1 MPELPEVEVTRLSIA
16 QRIAGAQIHGV
27 LLGGVL
33 RWPLNCA
40 PEDLVGR
47 RVQAVRRRGKYLL
60 LDMDS
65 GLLMIHLGM
74 SGRLSFGHEP
84 PETGTWGELGKL
96 GKHEHFALQT
106 SHGTLRLKDPR
117 RFGAVV
123 YAHSEQD
130 AVVRQLLGRLG
141 PEPLGPDFALP
152 AFQAALAKSKAAI
165 KPTLLSGKLVVGVG
179 NIYAC
184 EVLFQA
190 GIHPE
195 TRCCDLDHLRI
206 ARLHQAIRAVLE
218 RAIQRGGSTLRDFS
232 DAQGQAGHFQLE
244 TMVYAR
250 AGQLCLVCSSAVCV
264 IRQGQRSSFFC
275 PACQKR

>member
-16 QRIAGAQIHGV
+16 GRIAGAQIQGV
-27 LLGGVL
+27 LLGGAL

-40 PEDLVGR
+40 PDDLLGR

-60 LDMDS
+60 LDLDV
-65 GLLMIHLGM
+65 GVLLVHLGM
-74 SGRLSFGHEP
+74 SGRLLLGHGP
-84 PETGTWGELGKL
+84 PGPDKL
-96 GKHEHFALQT
+96 EKHEHFALQT
-106 SHGTLRLKDPR
+106 SNGTLRLKDPR

-123 YAHSEQD
+123 YAPSAQD
-130 AVVRQLLGRLG
+130 AVMRKLLGHLG
-141 PEPLGPDFALP
+141 PEPLGPDFDLQV
-152 AFQAALAKSKAAI
+152 FQSALARSKVAI
-165 KPTLLSGKLVVGVG
+165 KQALLSGRLVVGVG

-195 TRCCDLDHLRI
+195 THCCDLDHPRI
-206 ARLHQAIRAVLE
+206 ARLHQAIRMVLE

-250 AGQLCLVCSSAVCV
+250 AGQSCRVCAGAVCV

-275 PACQKR
+275 PACQKP

>member
-16 QRIAGAQIHGV
+16 SHIVGAQIHGV

-40 PEDLVGR
+40 PEDLLGH

-60 LDMDS
+60 LDLDA
-65 GLLMIHLGM
+65 GVLLVHLGM
-74 SGRLSFGHEP
+74 SGRLSFGHGP
-84 PETGTWGELGKL
+84 PELGTL

-106 SHGTLRLKDPR
+106 SLGTLRLKDPR

-123 YAHSEQD
+123 YAPNEQD
-130 AVVRQLLGRLG
+130 ATMRKLLGRLG
-141 PEPLGPDFALP
+141 PEPLGPDFDP
-152 AFQAALAKSKAAI
+152 QAFQAALARSKVAI
-165 KPTLLSGKLVVGVG
+165 KQALLSGRLVVGAG

-195 TRCCDLDHLRI
+195 MRCCDLDHPRI
-206 ARLHQAIRAVLE
+206 ARLHQAIREVLE
-218 RAIQRGGSTLRDFS
+218 RAIQRGGSTLRDFA
-232 DAQGQAGHFQLE
+232 DALGQAGHFQLE

-250 AGQLCLVCSSAVCV
+250 AGQPCKVCASVVCV
-264 IRQGQRSSFFC
+264 IRQGQRASFFC
-275 PACQKR
+275 PSCQKR

>member
-1 MPELPEVEVTRLSIA
+1 MPELPEVEVTRRSIA
-16 QRIAGAQIHGV
+16 GRIAGAQIHGV

-40 PEDLVGR
+40 PEDLLGH

-60 LDMDS
+60 LDLDV
-65 GLLMIHLGM
+65 GVLLIHLGM
-74 SGRLSFGHEP
+74 SGRLSFAHQP
-84 PETGTWGELGKL
+84 SSELDKLDKL

-106 SHGTLRLKDPR
+106 SLGTLRLKDPR

-123 YAHSEQD
+123 YAQSEQD
-130 AVVRQLLGRLG
+130 AVIRKLLGRLG
-141 PEPLGPDFALP
+141 PEPLGADFDLQ
-152 AFQAALAKSKAAI
+152 AFQVALARSKAAI
-165 KPTLLSGKLVVGVG
+165 KPGLLSGKLVVGVG

-195 TRCCDLDHLRI
+195 TRCCDLDHLRME
-206 ARLHQAIRAVLE
+206 RLHQAIRAVLE

-250 AGQLCLVCSSAVCV
+250 AGQPCRVCASTVCV

-275 PACQKR
+275 PACQKP

>member
-16 QRIAGAQIHGV
+16 SRIVGAQIHGV

-40 PEDLVGR
+40 PEDLLGR
-47 RVQAVRRRGKYLL
+47 RVQSVRRRGKYLL
-60 LDMDS
+60 LDLDV
-65 GLLMIHLGM
+65 GLLVIHLGM
-74 SGRLSFGHEP
+74 SGRLSWGHALCKWE
-84 PETGTWGELGKL
+84 KL
-96 GKHEHFALQT
+96 DKHEHFALQT
-106 SHGTLRLKDPR
+106 SNGSLRLKDPR

-123 YAHSEQD
+123 YAPSEQD
-130 AVVRQLLGRLG
+130 AVVRKLLERLG
-141 PEPLGPDFALP
+141 PEPLGPDFDLP
-152 AFQAALAKSKAAI
+152 VFAAALARSKVAVKQA
-165 KPTLLSGKLVVGVG
+165 LLSGRLVVGVG

-184 EVLFQA
+184 EVLFQS

-195 TRCCDLDHLRI
+195 TRCCDLDHPRV
-206 ARLHQAIRAVLE
+206 ARLHQAIREVLE
-218 RAIQRGGSTLRDFS
+218 RAIQRGGSTLRDFA

-250 AGQLCLVCSSAVCV
+250 AGQPCLVCASTVCV
-264 IRQGQRSSFFC
+264 IRQGQRASFFC

>member
-16 QRIAGAQIHGV
+16 GRMVGAQIQGV
-27 LLGGVL
+27 LLGAAL

-40 PEDLVGR
+40 PEDLLGR
-47 RVQAVRRRGKYLL
+47 RVLAVRRRGKYLL
-60 LDMDS
+60 LDLDV
-65 GLLMIHLGM
+65 GVLLLHLGM
-74 SGRLSFGHEP
+74 SGRLSFGDASPEP
-84 PETGTWGELGKL
+84 GIL

-106 SHGTLRLKDPR
+106 SNGMLRLKDPR

-123 YAHSEQD
+123 YAQDEQD
-130 AVVRQLLGRLG
+130 AVVRKLLGHLG
-141 PEPLGPDFALP
+141 PEPLGPDFDLQ
-152 AFQAALAKSKAAI
+152 AFQSALAKSKVAI
-165 KPTLLSGKLVVGVG
+165 KQALLSGKLVVGVG

-195 TRCCDLDHLRI
+195 TRCCDLDQLRIPRI
-206 ARLHQAIRAVLE
+206 ARLHQAIRDVLE

-232 DAQGQAGHFQLE
+232 DARGQAGYFQLE

-250 AGQLCLVCSSAVCV
+250 AGQPCRVCASTVCW

-275 PACQKR
+275 PACQKP